1 VAAVERSG
9 LTVWIA
15 VARLWLVQEIE
26 VAPESIWVFR
36 VVWHLGPWPPA
47 EEQLGLLSALGQ

>member
-1 VAAVERSG
+1 MERNG

-47 EEQLGLLSALGQ
+47 EEQLGLLSALEQ